1 MQMEN
6 KHNEKE
12 RHSKKAVAKFIL
24 WPKGGLVKD
33 LKSNFM
39 SSLSSTD
46 KPDCELEHMQPV
58 MNKREIY

>member
-1 MQMEN
+1 M
-6 KHNEKE
+6 
-12 RHSKKAVAKFIL
+12 
-24 WPKGGLVKD
+24 KD
-33 LKSNFM
+33 LKSNLM